1 MNGEA
6 DERLPRGP
14 KGDQGDQGK
23 RGPGIPRA
31 VLRGFVYLSVLM
43 LLLTAANLVFTS
55 RQTGASDAR
64 ARAQCRF
71 DADLGSAPAPVAGAA
86 TGKPSLLAVTIIS
99 DARVAWHQAGC
110 AGQLAA
116 PSPSFRQWAA
126 YYHLP
131 AS

>member
-1 MNGEA
+1 VNEA

-14 KGDQGDQGK
+14 KGERGEQGLPGMPGMT
-23 RGPGIPRA
+23 RGAR
-31 VLRGFVYLSVLM
+31 RGFVYLSVLM
-43 LLLTAANLVFTS
+43 LLLAAANLVFTS

-71 DADLGSAPAPVAGAA
+71 DADLGGAPVAVVPK
-86 TGKPSLLAVTIIS
+86 TGKPSQLGVTIVS

-110 AGQLAA
+110 TGQLPG

-131 AS
+131 AG